1 MCVDARRLAILRTV
15 VETGS
20 VVAAA
25 QKLGYTSSA
34 ISQSIAALQREV
46 DISLFDRVGRG
57 LRPTQ
62 AALVLAGVSA
72 RVEAQ
77 LSAAEDALDA
87 LRAGRA
93 GCVRLAAFA
102 TAGTA
107 LVPRALALFR
117 SGFPE
122 IDIKYSMAEAD
133 DALQAVRSAE
143 VDVAV
148 VALPGAPTRKD
159 TLVWRHLLDDSYLLV
174 LPTNH
179 SAARFGQVRLADLSR
194 EPWVTTA
201 SARCNCEETVVRAC
215 AGAGFVPTFAVEADE
230 FATTLGFVAAGLGV
244 AMVPSLALS
253 AIPEG
258 VVIRAPK
265 PGRPTRR
272 VYAVA
277 RAGIGPAE
285 RQLIEALQRS
295 AGILADSRSLD
306 GVAQGSDAPEA
317 ADRTAVATLDV
328 TCPR

>member
-1 MCVDARRLAILRTV
+1 VRVDARRLAILRTV

-25 QKLGYTSSA
+25 AKLGYTSSA

-46 DISLFDRVGRG
+46 DIALFERVGRG
-57 LRPTQ
+57 LRPTP
-62 AALVLAGVSA
+62 AALVLAEAAA

-77 LSAAEDALDA
+77 VSAAEDALDA

-117 SGFPE
+117 AGSPQV
-122 IDIKYSMAEAD
+122 DVRYTMAESD
-133 DALQAVRSAE
+133 DALAAVRSAE

-148 VALPGAPTRKD
+148 VALPGTPARRD
-159 TLVWRHLLDDSYLLV
+159 TLRWWHLLDDSYLLA
-174 LPTNH
+174 LPAKH
-179 SAARFGQVRLADLSR
+179 PAARFPQVPLAELAC

-201 SARCNCEETVVRAC
+201 SARCNCEETVVQAC
-215 AGAGFVPTFAVEADE
+215 ASAGFTPTFAFQADE

-244 AMVPSLALS
+244 AMVPSLALA
-253 AIPEG
+253 AIPDD
-258 VVIRAPK
+258 VVVRPPK
-265 PGRPTRR
+265 PVRPRRR

-277 RAGIGPAE
+277 RASIGPAAC
-285 RQLIEALQRS
+285 QLVEAIQRS
-295 AGILADSRSLD
+295 AGSLAEGRSPLGSR
-306 GVAQGSDAPEA
+306 A
-317 ADRTAVATLDV
+317 
-328 TCPR
+328 